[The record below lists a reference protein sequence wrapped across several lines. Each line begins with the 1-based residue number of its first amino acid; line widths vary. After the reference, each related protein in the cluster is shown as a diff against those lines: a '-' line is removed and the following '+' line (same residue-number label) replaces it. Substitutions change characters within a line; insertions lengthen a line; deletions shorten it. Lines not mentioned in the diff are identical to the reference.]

1 MAPVTGS
8 QHLRVVPGDVM
19 QVSVENVGS
28 LERKLTVKFPA
39 ERFETQVSARIAE
52 LGRTVRLKGFR
63 PGKVPMAVI
72 KQRFGEQVRGE
83 VLSDL
88 IGSTLREAVTQEKLQ
103 PVANPAIDTTGKPEN
118 GEIAYTAT
126 FEVMPEF
133 PEVDVATLEI
143 KRPQAEVADAD
154 VEKMLETL
162 RQQRRSFELVERAS
176 AEGDF
181 VMFEYAAQAGDY
193 RFPAEGLERAGSVLG
208 SGTLFKALDETLTG
222 HSAGD
227 EFDAEISFPE
237 DFGNPQ
243 LAGKTAQVSFKI
255 IKVQA
260 PNLPEVNEEFAKL
273 FGIADGNLDT
283 FRKEVRANLERELK
297 ATLMGRLK
305 AEVAEKLAD
314 AHGELEV
321 PNMMVQAEARNLAA
335 GSVPRGQQPPPQLVE
350 AAMPMARK
358 RVIAGLLM
366 GEIARKQE
374 LKVDRKRV
382 AEQLA
387 AIASTYE
394 EPEKVV
400 ELYNGDPQLMSGLQ
414 NRVMEDQVAEWVA
427 EHAKTTDK
435 NLGFDEV
442 MRPAGA

>member
-1 MAPVTGS
+1 
-8 QHLRVVPGDVM
+8 M
-19 QVSVENVGS
+19 QFSVENVGK
-28 LERKLTVKFPA
+28 LERKLTVRFPA
-39 ERFETQVSARIAE
+39 ERFESQVTARIAE
-52 LGRTVRLKGFR
+52 MGRTVRLKGFR
-63 PGKVPMAVI
+63 PGKVPAAVI
-72 KQRFGEQVRGE
+72 QQRFGSQVRGE

-88 IGSTLREAVTQEKLQ
+88 IGSTLREAFEKEHLR
-103 PVANPAIDTTGKPEN
+103 PVANPSIDTTGKPEN

-133 PEVDVATLEI
+133 PEIDVASLQIT
-143 KRPQAEVADAD
+143 RPVAEVTDAD
-154 VEKMLETL
+154 IEKMIETL
-162 RQQRRSFELVERAS
+162 RLQRRSFDEVERAS

-181 VMFEYAAQAGDY
+181 VMFEYAASAGDY
-193 RFPAEGLERAGSVLG
+193 RFPADGLERAGSVLG
-208 SGTLFKALDETLTG
+208 SGTLFKALDQALTG
-222 HSAGD
+222 RRAGD
-227 EFDAEISFPE
+227 AFDSEISFPE

-243 LAGKTAQVSFKI
+243 LAGKTAQVNFTI
-255 IKVQA
+255 VKVQA

-273 FGIADGNLDT
+273 FGIADGNLET

-321 PNMMVQAEARNLAA
+321 PNLMVQAEARNLAA

-350 AAMPMARK
+350 AATPMARK

-374 LKVDRKRV
+374 LKIDRKRV

-400 ELYNGDPQLMSGLQ
+400 ELYNADPQLMSGLQ

-427 EHAKTTDK
+427 EHAKTTEQQ
-435 NLGFDEV
+435 LGFDEV

>member
-1 MAPVTGS
+1 
-8 QHLRVVPGDVM
+8 M
-19 QVSVENVGS
+19 QVSVENIGT

-52 LGRTVRLKGFR
+52 MGRTVRLKGFR
-63 PGKVPMAVI
+63 PGKVPTTVI
-72 KQRFGEQVRGE
+72 KQRFGDQVRGE

-88 IGSTLREAVTQEKLQ
+88 IGSTLREAVEQEKLQ
-103 PVANPAIDTTGKPEN
+103 PIANPAINTTGRPEN

-126 FEVMPEF
+126 FEIMPEF
-133 PEVDVATLEI
+133 PAVDVAGLEI
-143 KRPQAEVADAD
+143 HRASAVVTDAD
-154 VEKMLETL
+154 IDKMLETL
-162 RQQRRSFELVERAS
+162 RQQRRSFDEVDRAS

-181 VMFEYAAQAGDY
+181 VMFEYAAEAGDY
-193 RFPAEGLERAGSVLG
+193 RFPADGLERAGSVLG
-208 SGTLFKALDETLTG
+208 SGTLFKALDEALTG
-222 HSAGD
+222 RKAD
-227 EFDAEISFPE
+227 DVFDADVTFPE
-237 DFGNPQ
+237 DFRNEQ
-243 LAGKTAQVSFKI
+243 LAGKTAKVSFKI

-260 PNLPEVNEEFAKL
+260 PKLPEIDGEFAKL
-273 FGIADGNLDT
+273 FGIADGDLET

-297 ATLMGRLK
+297 AALMARLK
-305 AEVAEKLAD
+305 SEVAEKLAD
-314 AHGELEV
+314 VHAELDV
-321 PNMMVQAEARNLAA
+321 PKLLVQSEARNMAA
-335 GSVPRGQQPPPQLVE
+335 GSVPQGQQPPPQLID

-374 LKVDRKRV
+374 IKIDRKRV

-394 EPEKVV
+394 EPEKVI

-427 EHAKTTDK
+427 EHANTTQQD
-435 NLGFDEV
+435 LSFDDV
-442 MRPAGA
+442 MRPAGV

>member
-1 MAPVTGS
+1 
-8 QHLRVVPGDVM
+8 M
-19 QVSVENVGS
+19 QVSVENTGT
-28 LERKLTVKFPA
+28 LGRRLTVKFPA
-39 ERFETQVSARIAE
+39 ERYETQVSARIAE

-63 PGKVPMAVI
+63 PGKVPTTVI
-72 KQRFGEQVRGE
+72 TQRFGEQVRGE

-126 FEVMPEF
+126 FEVMPQF
-133 PEVDVATLEI
+133 PEIDVASLEV
-143 KRPQAEVADAD
+143 KRPVASVNDAD
-154 VEKMLETL
+154 VDKMLETL
-162 RQQRRSFELVERAS
+162 RQQRRSFEVVERAS
-176 AEGDF
+176 AAGDF

-208 SGTLFKALDETLTG
+208 AGNLFKALDDALVG
-222 HSAGD
+222 HQADDSY
-227 EFDAEISFPE
+227 EAEIAFPA
-237 DFGNPQ
+237 DFRNEK
-243 LAGKTAQVSFKI
+243 LAGQTAHVSFKI
-255 IKVQA
+255 IKVQE
-260 PNLPEVNEEFAKL
+260 PQLPEVNAEFAKL
-273 FGIADGNLDT
+273 FGINDGDLEH

-297 ATLMGRLK
+297 AALMGRLK

-314 AHGELEV
+314 RHATLDV
-321 PNMMVQAEARNLAA
+321 PNLMVQSEARALATNN
-335 GSVPRGQQPPPQLVE
+335 VPRGQQPAQALID
-350 AAMPMARK
+350 AAVPAARK
-358 RVIAGLLM
+358 RVVAGLVM

-374 LKVDRKRV
+374 LKIDRKRV

-427 EHAKTTDK
+427 DHANTSNVD
-435 NLGFDEV
+435 LSFDEV
-442 MRPAGA
+442 MRPGA